1 MPFPLAG
8 IIGGSI
14 AARAGSIIGTSGG
27 IGSKFF
33 RNPLIQGGNFGV
45 GYTGGA
51 YAGYGVSNTIDP
63 FNVHKPKYK
72 QYKQSIRMAYGM
84 SGYGSYRRR
93 NYGQRRYRRYG
104 RYSRYSMYRRRRPY
118 YRRRYY

>member
-8 IIGGSI
+8 ILGGSI
-14 AARAGSIIGTSGG
+14 AARVGSIIGTSGG
-27 IGSKFF
+27 LGSKFF
-33 RNPLIQGGNFGV
+33 QNPLIQGGNFGV

-51 YAGYGVSNTIDP
+51 YAGYGVTNTIDP
-63 FNVHKPKYK
+63 FNIHKPKYK
-72 QYKQSIRMAYGM
+72 YYKQNIRMAYGM

-93 NYGQRRYRRYG
+93 NYGNRRYRRYG
-104 RYSRYSMYRRRRPY
+104 RYSRYRRRSY